1 MLDILNPTWFT
12 VHRISPVLLSHPC
25 LAPVPESRLP
35 PLRRPCAA
43 VSGSVGCAPIPSS
56 ICCVAGA
63 LVTGPPSSLPFDYIV
78 DLLPSPIPRQ
88 ADAAPS
94 EVWET
99 TANLWAD
106 YPLFP
111 SSEINWPTRQF
122 LP

>member
-1 MLDILNPTWFT
+1 MFFCLTRAWPLCPNLVFL
-12 VHRISPVLLSHPC
+12 HSGAHVL
-25 LAPVPESRLP
+25 
-35 PLRRPCAA
+35 
-43 VSGSVGCAPIPSS
+43 SGSVGCAPIPSS

-63 LVTGPPSSLPFDYIV
+63 LVTGPPSSLPFAYIV
-78 DLLPSPIPRQ
+78 DLLPSPTPRQ

-94 EVWET
+94 EVWEM